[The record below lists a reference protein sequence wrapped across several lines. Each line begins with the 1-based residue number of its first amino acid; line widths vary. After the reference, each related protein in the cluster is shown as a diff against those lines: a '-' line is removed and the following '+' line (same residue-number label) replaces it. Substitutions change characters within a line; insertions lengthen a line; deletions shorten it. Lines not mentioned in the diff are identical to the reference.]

1 MRGSEYAA
9 GSTFAPGSVTLAIV
23 PGGSSVL
30 GDLPASAF
38 ENLLVVAAG
47 TSIRDVERAVE
58 SRGGDLRKV
67 GVVPVSGM
75 DSSHDTLLWTARRVD
90 PSDLTG
96 ISIEVSRGM
105 EYVKPGSGWV
115 VVDSAS
121 VLAMYAQPERLVRLL
136 SSIASACRAADARC
150 VIAITESVL
159 DDETTTRLAGIAD
172 QRIDLD

>member
-1 MRGSEYAA
+1 MPGSEYAA
-9 GSTFAPGSVTLAIV
+9 EPTFAPGSVTLATV

-30 GDLPASAF
+30 GDLPEAAF

-47 TSIRDVERAVE
+47 TSVRDVQREVE
-58 SRGGDLRKV
+58 SRGSDPRKV
-67 GVVPVSGM
+67 GVVPVSGTG
-75 DSSHDTLLWTARRVD
+75 SNLDTPLWTARRVD

-105 EYVKPGSGWV
+105 DYVKPGEGWV

-136 SSIASACRAADARC
+136 ASIASACRGANARF

-172 QRIDLD
+172 QQVDFD